1 MDLDLLAPQCLVALG
16 LLVDLMQ
23 VLAAILV
30 DLMEASVDDLGEN
43 MVDVLEVLGPSMVE
57 ALGVMVAAVM
67 AYSVQL
73 AALTLMAILR
83 TCLKTKMLMT
93 TLLVL
98 ILRKMDT

>member
-1 MDLDLLAPQCLVALG
+1 LVALG

-43 MVDVLEVLGPSMVE
+43 MVDVLEVLGPSTVE
-57 ALGVMVAAVM
+57 ALGVMVAVM

-98 ILRKMDT
+98 IWKKMDT